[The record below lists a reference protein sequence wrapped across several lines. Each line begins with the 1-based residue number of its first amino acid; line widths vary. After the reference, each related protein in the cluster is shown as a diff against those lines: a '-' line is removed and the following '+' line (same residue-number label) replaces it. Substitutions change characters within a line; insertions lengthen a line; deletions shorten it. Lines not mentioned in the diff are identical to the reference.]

1 MKNKQ
6 QNQSA
11 GSVRKALRS
20 NKFKRGGLSTL
31 MCVVFI
37 AIVIVLNLVVSTL
50 SQRFPSMN
58 IDLTAQKINTLS
70 DQALEIAKGI
80 EEETRI
86 YLIGSE
92 DAYRKDQISSQ
103 VKYSQ
108 VANLADRLKE
118 ANGKIKTQYI
128 DPDKNPQFISQYASE
143 SLTTGK
149 VLVET
154 DKRYRVLTT
163 NDFFGQD
170 QQTYEIY
177 SKVDSAL
184 AAALEAVNL
193 DKVPVVAVVT
203 GHGELLGSD
212 MRSSFDGLLE
222 RENFDVQEIEL
233 LTGEIPEEAQVVL
246 ITAPS
251 TDYTDGE
258 IEKLR
263 TFLASDGPLSDRTV
277 MVTCDYAQGELPKLA
292 EFLEE
297 WGVKA
302 EQGLVAET
310 DSSQVLMDAT
320 SIFASSAEEV
330 LEDNAYRVL
339 VSPRTTPLSMVF
351 SANDE
356 IGVQKLWVS
365 SDSAY
370 VFTDDMKE
378 GDTPKTGEQLLA
390 TLSSKIVQDGNDIYS
405 KNVVMFGSTQMFVSS
420 YLSNTFSNRQYLMDL
435 FHYVT
440 ATDDSSVT
448 TVLTEEVTTT
458 AVDITASAATLNM
471 LGLGVF
477 TVGIPLALLIAG
489 IVVFL
494 KRRHL

>member
-1 MKNKQ
+1 MKNEQ
-6 QNQSA
+6 QK
-11 GSVRKALRS
+11 KAKKFTAFKS
-20 NKFKRGGLSTL
+20 NKFKRGGLATL
-31 MCVVFI
+31 MSVVFI
-37 AIVIVLNLVVSTL
+37 AIVVVLNLVVSAL

-58 IDLTAQKINTLS
+58 LDLTAQKINTLS

-80 EEETRI
+80 EEETAI

-108 VANLADRLKE
+108 VANLADRLQE
-118 ANGKIKTQYI
+118 ANSKIKVQFI
-128 DPDKNPQFISQYASE
+128 DPDKNPQFISKYSSE
-143 SLTTGK
+143 SLTSGK

-154 DKRYRVLTT
+154 EKRHRVLST
-163 NDFFGQD
+163 NDLFGQD

-177 SKVDSAL
+177 SKADSAL

-222 RENFDVQEIEL
+222 RENFDVQELEL

-246 ITAPS
+246 ITAPT

-263 TFLASDGPLSDRTV
+263 TFLAADGPLTDRTV

-292 EFLEE
+292 AFLEE

-302 EQGLVAET
+302 EKGIVAET
-310 DSSQVLMDAT
+310 DSGRVLMDAT
-320 SIFASSAEEV
+320 SIFAESAQEV
-330 LEDNAYRVL
+330 LEDGAYRVL

-351 SANDE
+351 SSNDE
-356 IGVQKLWVS
+356 IEVQKLWLS

-378 GDTPKTGEQLLA
+378 GDTPKTEEQLLA

-405 KNVVMFGSTQMFVSS
+405 KNVVMFGSTQMLVSS
-420 YLSNTFSNRQYLMDL
+420 YLSSTFSNRQYLMDL

-448 TVLTEEVTTT
+448 TVSTEEVTTA
-458 AVDITASAATLNM
+458 AVDITASAGTLNL

-477 TVGIPLALLIAG
+477 TVGIPAVLLIAG